1 MQVILFILMLTACT
15 EHIIAL
21 GFVTFIKLVLGT
33 NKCVG
38 CPEHSRAIGNW
49 QGCEAKTFFFYE
61 RYPIVMHTDFLG
73 LFPPPSLST
82 RFNLDCSNGFMLVYS
97 IFVHWYLP
105 CPIS

>member
-49 QGCEAKTFFFYE
+49 QGCEAKTFFF
-61 RYPIVMHTDFLG
+61 MKDTL
-73 LFPPPSLST
+73 LSCI
-82 RFNLDCSNGFMLVYS
+82 LASWVY
-97 IFVHWYLP
+97 FHPLL
-105 CPIS
+105 